1 MLVGSRRHPAISV
14 VVALL
19 SSKLTIPVFNTAPS
33 QLPDSFVRITR
44 VGGPKK
50 NIVTDGPMLTFEC
63 WHPVS
68 AEELAMQVLDIVEN
82 SPGEFVNYQS
92 DTGESRRAWISFYEE
107 VGAPAQH
114 PESDVQL
121 VDRWVFTA
129 RLGIATNI

>member
-1 MLVGSRRHPAISV
+1 
-14 VVALL
+14 
-19 SSKLTIPVFNTAPS
+19 
-33 QLPDSFVRITR
+33 
-44 VGGPKK
+44 
-50 NIVTDGPMLTFEC
+50 MLTFEC

>member
-14 VVALL
+14 AVALL
-19 SSKLTIPVFNTAPS
+19 SGHLTIPVFNAAPAV
-33 QLPDSFVRITR
+33 LPDSFVRITR
-44 VGGPKK
+44 VGGAKQ

-63 WHPVS
+63 WNPVS
-68 AEELAMQVLDIVEN
+68 AEELAMQVLDIIEN
-82 SPGEFVNYQS
+82 SPGEFVEYRS
-92 DTGESRRAWISFYEE
+92 DDGTPRKAWISGYEE

-121 VDRWVFTA
+121 SDRWVFTA